1 MEAKKIT
8 IACFVGGA
16 LCVAVA
22 LMCAPM
28 FWWLGLLAGMAGGYL
43 GYEFREVLRAIPIA
57 WRKSRRGVSNWWL
70 NTDNKIRKWSA
81 EPHPIAHSYMIILT
95 IVTLATATIVE
106 MKEPTR
112 MQFRLEHILLSL
124 LMVFLFA
131 ELAFICALP
140 ILGLVVL
147 LAFIGARVGEK
158 CFWFPF
164 IWEDKVDQ
172 QEEEAKKL
180 EEQGYRRA
188 SLIGKN
194 FFRWVVKGI
203 WVTILSFVLFFVW
216 ILWKYL
222 AIGIWLSL
230 CFLRRFLWNLFK
242 LIHSKKRVLCAID
255 GTIGGAIAFF
265 CFASTSLTFPQQ
277 ILVVFF
283 GGLLGAVIG
292 VLNYEIVSKRLL
304 HLAPVANNI

>member
-43 GYEFREVLRAIPIA
+43 SYEFREVLRAIPIA

-70 NTDNKIRKWSA
+70 DTDKEIRKWFA
-81 EPHPIAHSYMIILT
+81 ESHPITYSYMIIF
-95 IVTLATATIVE
+95 IIMTLATATIIE
-106 MKEPTR
+106 MKEPTGLE
-112 MQFRLEHILLSL
+112 FRFWEIIESFLI
-124 LMVFLFA
+124 VFIFA
-131 ELAFICALP
+131 TFTSFSSLP
-140 ILGLVVL
+140 IFGLVVL
-147 LAFIGARVGEK
+147 LAFIGARIGEK

-164 IWEDKVDQ
+164 SWIENK
-172 QEEEAKKL
+172 EAKKKAKQL
-180 EEQGYRRA
+180 QQAGYSKAALTR
-188 SLIGKN
+188 KN
-194 FFRWVVKGI
+194 FSRWVVKGI
-203 WVTILSFVLFFVW
+203 ALTILFFVW
-216 ILWKYL
+216 TMWKYL
-222 AIGIWLSL
+222 AIGIWLLL
-230 CFLRRFLWNLFK
+230 CFWGRSGWEFFK

-255 GTIGGAIAFF
+255 GTIGGAMAFF
-265 CFASTSLTFPQQ
+265 CFASVSLTFPQQ

-292 VLNYEIVSKRLL
+292 VLNYEIVSKRVL
-304 HLAPVANNI
+304 HLAPAVNNT